1 MEVNYLAGNS
11 YSQQTSFYSSSALRR
26 WAEKLISDTAQLPRR
41 ARGPFVGLKALTHFK
56 VIYQR
61 AVPCT
66 RSAAKAAA
74 IMPSYFL
81 KSAPLTHASPQLW
94 PHLPLASLSSS
105 SSSSSSS
112 CSDTLINESSHRP
125 SRAEMFLNCAD
136 VARRRPSRAHV
147 WNTMH
152 R

>member
-26 WAEKLISDTAQLPRR
+26 WAEKLISDTAQLPCR
-41 ARGPFVGLKALTHFK
+41 ARGPFVGLKALTHSK

-61 AVPCT
+61 AVPCV
-66 RSAAKAAA
+66 RSAAKAAV

-81 KSAPLTHASPQLW
+81 KSASLTHASPQLW
-94 PHLPLASLSSS
+94 PCLPLASL
-105 SSSSSSS
+105 SSSSSS

-147 WNTMH
+147 SNTMH